1 MLHIKPHGVWLE
13 WLFSACFIPP
23 VPLQRIDSPP
33 ATLSPHLTLTNSGEI
48 YYEHARRILADLERG
63 WRNLSATSP
72 WSSDIKKK
80 SAPSWIF
87 LRNGLV
93 LLPIGSVPGTGHAIL
108 SLETIINIRGFMLL
122 LLLFREMFFVERT
135 QPVDEYPHSG
145 RQLPVLWIECRK

>member
-1 MLHIKPHGVWLE
+1 MAQSQRD
-13 WLFSACFIPP
+13 FSLI
-23 VPLQRIDSPP
+23 VGHQ
-33 ATLSPHLTLTNSGEI
+33 
-48 YYEHARRILADLERG
+48 
-63 WRNLSATSP
+63 
-72 WSSDIKKK
+72 KK

-93 LLPIGSVPGTGHAIL
+93 LLPTGSVPGTGHAIL

-145 RQLPVLWIECRK
+145 RQLPVLRIECRK